1 MVDPGNV
8 KDATGSSAKSMD
20 RKPDMTKRGN
30 AADPTGSEI
39 VPKDA
44 KAKASVSATRAT
56 LRDHADGHPV
66 RGRDE
71 ARQQE
76 TPWAT
81 QSRVRNDQWNGGC
94 GRGKVI

>member
-1 MVDPGNV
+1 
-8 KDATGSSAKSMD
+8 
-20 RKPDMTKRGN
+20 MTKRGN

-44 KAKASVSATRAT
+44 KAKASVSATRAP

-71 ARQQE
+71 ARRQE
-76 TPWAT
+76 THGQPKT
-81 QSRVRNDQWNGGC
+81 ESEMTNGTGDAD
-94 GRGKVI
+94 GEK